1 MKNLN
6 LDEII
11 TEAIN
16 NFSKNNISLEGI
28 IEYIDFYKKIEITKT
43 EIIDFI
49 RGVKNKGMNYQ
60 NKLDLIKV
68 LLDNF
73 YENQIA
79 EKFEN
84 EEQEFN
90 ENKNIKT
97 IIKEIII
104 AVYNDKNIIENERI
118 IIIRNFL
125 ILLAENTGCVED
137 TRIAKEILDELFE
150 KYKIITQKDI
160 DIFYENSSMGRWL

>member
-16 NFSKNNISLEGI
+16 NFPENNISLEGI
-28 IEYIDFYKKIEITKT
+28 IEYIDFYKKIGITKT

-49 RGVKNKGMNYQ
+49 RGVKNKRMNYK
-60 NKLDLIKV
+60 NKLDLIKI

-79 EKFEN
+79 KKFEN

-104 AVYNDKNIIENERI
+104 TVYNDKNIIENEKI

-137 TRIAKEILDELFE
+137 TRIAKEILNELFE

-160 DIFYENSSMGRWL
+160 DIFYENSSMGR

>member
-6 LDEII
+6 SEEMI

-16 NFSKNNISLEGI
+16 NLPKNNISMEGI
-28 IEYIDFYKKIEITKT
+28 SEYIDFHKKIGITKT

-49 RGVKNKGMNYQ
+49 KGLKQKGINYR
-60 NKLDLIKV
+60 NKLNLIKI

-79 EKFEN
+79 GKFEN

-104 AVYNDKNIIENERI
+104 TVYNDKNISENEKI

-137 TRIAKEILDELFE
+137 TKIDKEIFDDLFE

-160 DIFYENSSMGRWL
+160 DIFYENASIGRWL

>member
-1 MKNLN
+1 MKNS
-6 LDEII
+6 DEIK

-16 NFSKNNISLEGI
+16 NFPENSISLEGI
-28 IEYIDFYKKIEITKT
+28 TEYTDFYKKIGIKKT
-43 EIIDFI
+43 EIIDSI
-49 RGVKNKGMNYQ
+49 RGVKNKGINYQ
-60 NKLDLIKV
+60 NKLDLITI
-68 LLDNF
+68 LLNNF
-73 YENQIA
+73 YENQIT

-84 EEQEFN
+84 EEHEFN

-104 AVYNDKNIIENERI
+104 EVYNDKNIIGNEKI

-125 ILLAENTGCVED
+125 ILLAENTICVED